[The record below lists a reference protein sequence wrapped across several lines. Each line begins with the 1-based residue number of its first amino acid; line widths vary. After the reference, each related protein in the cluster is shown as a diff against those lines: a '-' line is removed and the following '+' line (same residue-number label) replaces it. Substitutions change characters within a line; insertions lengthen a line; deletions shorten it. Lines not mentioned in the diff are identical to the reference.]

1 MIKQDSDN
9 EIDDKKTI
17 HYASPRRE
25 SDNEI
30 DEKVYKEPK
39 LETAIE
45 IEKQAIIDEEKFIKT
60 ELDANNVDLKTS
72 KEAEI
77 KRNWRRF

>member
-1 MIKQDSDN
+1 MIKQESDN
-9 EIDDKKTI
+9 EIDDRKTI

-25 SDNEI
+25 SDYEI
-30 DEKVYKEPK
+30 DEKVYKEAK

-45 IEKQAIIDEEKFIKT
+45 TEKQAIIDEEKFIKA
-60 ELDANNVDLKTS
+60 ELDAKKVDLETS

-77 KRNWRRF
+77 KRN